1 MNTDQLIIKSLEGF
15 WPKNKAKGLLAQ
27 GIFNKEI
34 RQSVF
39 GNDALDKIMPGC
51 WLLSPKESNFYKFR
65 FSFFVHPIVV
75 ENTTEISNPKELLG
89 DKYRPFNAIAEFLNN
104 AGIGVVYVV
113 ASTEDGKL
121 PAKNI
126 SEGKYDDIRWNF
138 FLLRNGNF
146 IATNPEEFF
155 SKWGG
160 GRGRPSHGGEWETKI
175 KDELLKAGTE
185 VLTAFLLEELFYT
198 GYLKATL
205 HKSINDP
212 YDVDAYLMSLSQQ
225 HIFPMEIKEKFPA
238 GDGAGMFFGIDAGRI
253 MMLLRL
259 CMPNDANGIYLIRE
273 LNEEGRFIGWKYI
286 TLSDIILTA
295 SWNLQAG
302 GPGMGGQS
310 TQTVKLP
317 YHCFKDFDS
326 SMLSEDGLKKIGN
339 LPEHIKE
346 AALAFGTE
354 ISTRFNT

>member
-146 IATNPEEFF
+146 IATNPEEYF
-155 SKWGG
+155 SKW
-160 GRGRPSHGGEWETKI
+160 
-175 KDELLKAGTE
+175 
-185 VLTAFLLEELFYT
+185 
-198 GYLKATL
+198 
-205 HKSINDP
+205 
-212 YDVDAYLMSLSQQ
+212 
-225 HIFPMEIKEKFPA
+225 
-238 GDGAGMFFGIDAGRI
+238 
-253 MMLLRL
+253 
-259 CMPNDANGIYLIRE
+259 
-273 LNEEGRFIGWKYI
+273 
-286 TLSDIILTA
+286 
-295 SWNLQAG
+295 
-302 GPGMGGQS
+302 
-310 TQTVKLP
+310 
-317 YHCFKDFDS
+317 
-326 SMLSEDGLKKIGN
+326 
-339 LPEHIKE
+339 
-346 AALAFGTE
+346 
-354 ISTRFNT
+354 